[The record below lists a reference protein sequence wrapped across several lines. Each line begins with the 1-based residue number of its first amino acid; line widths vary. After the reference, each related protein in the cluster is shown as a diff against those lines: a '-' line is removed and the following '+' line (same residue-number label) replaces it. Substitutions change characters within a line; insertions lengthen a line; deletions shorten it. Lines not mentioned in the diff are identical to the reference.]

1 MNRYREALAAT
12 VSQSAAAYGYGV
24 SIWAG
29 GAALIH
35 SHGAPDY
42 WAIGLYL
49 AGAIA
54 AFAAVE
60 AWATRGFREAGYA
73 EQAVTLAGALHFVS
87 AGAAVAVAALAG
99 VVVDGNA
106 AWPIASFS
114 LTALYVLLTG
124 AQVRLGERLVGRAED
139 EDDQRRRVSRR

>member
-1 MNRYREALAAT
+1 MVRYREALTAT
-12 VSQSAAAYGYGV
+12 LAQSAAAYGYSV

-35 SHGAPDY
+35 SHGAPGY
-42 WAIGLYL
+42 WSIGLYVV
-49 AGAIA
+49 GAIA

-60 AWATRGFREAGYA
+60 AWATHGFRESGYA
-73 EQAVTLAGALHFVS
+73 APGVMVAGALHFVS
-87 AGAAVAVAALAG
+87 AGAAVVAAAVVG

-114 LTALYVLLTG
+114 LTAVYVLLTG
-124 AQVRLGERLVGRAED
+124 AQVRLGQRLVGGAA
-139 EDDQRRRVSRR
+139 DQDGRREQVRRR